1 MSLHDLGNHLI
12 EDNCPWCI
20 GGLSPAGIH
29 PDLGPVFVLC
39 PIQRW
44 CDACAGVSL
53 FPAEFETLDDRVN
66 EMLGDGLAAIWCT
79 DCNGIAAVIPVT
91 NDGGIR

>member
-1 MSLHDLGNHLI
+1 MSLHDLGQHLAD
-12 EDNCPWCI
+12 DNCLWCV
-20 GGLSPAGIH
+20 GGLAPAGFH
-29 PDLGPVFVLC
+29 PDLGPVLVLC
-39 PIQRW
+39 PTHIW
-44 CDACAGVSL
+44 CDACGGTSL

-79 DCNGIAAVIPVT
+79 DCNGIAAIIPVT